1 MEIMDDLDALA
12 RLIARLEKLES
23 RLSDLEHRSEKAAC
37 VAAIPAAPTILQ
49 PSAAAFTLA
58 QAGGVFPVLGKAMLG
73 IAGGYLLRAVAESG
87 TFPKL
92 AVVLLALAYAEMWLV
107 WAARVP
113 AEARFVSSVYAT
125 TAALIIAPML
135 WELTL
140 RFEVLPTSATAAVLG
155 VFVATAYALAWK
167 RNLVSIIW
175 VANIAAV
182 FTALA
187 LLIATL
193 DLVPFISVLLF
204 MALASEAA
212 AGRNHW
218 LRLRPLI
225 AAAVDLAISILF
237 YVYSR
242 PEGIPSEFK
251 SVATP
256 ELMALGCMGFLIYG
270 GSIVFRTVRLR
281 QKIGVFET
289 GQAVTTFL
297 LAAFSIL
304 HFGKSDGASVL
315 GALCLLFSATC
326 YSAAYAYFDRYH
338 EERNYH
344 VYATWSGALFLAGS
358 SLCLPPVLLALC
370 LSVAAI
376 VATILGARASRLTLE
391 FHGLMYLAAAAYASG
406 LLEYAGRA
414 LAGTFPAAP
423 GWIVWIVTAS
433 AIPCYAIAGHLRTER
448 WNECL
453 LQALSAI
460 LAVAAAITFLVS
472 VLVWL
477 AENAMTPGASHVA
490 VIRTLITCVVALAL
504 AFSGARWQRT
514 ELVWIAYGT
523 LALVTAKLLF
533 EDLQH
538 GHPGSTAVSIFL
550 YALALILVP
559 RMARVG
565 RRPAEE
571 VPTTATPVKHGH

>member
-1 MEIMDDLDALA
+1 MDDSDALA

-23 RLSDLEHRSEKAAC
+23 RVSDLEYRSEKAAY
-37 VAAIPAAPTILQ
+37 VAAAPPAPTVLQ
-49 PSAAAFTLA
+49 PTAAAFSLA
-58 QAGGVFPVLGKAMLG
+58 QAGGVFPVVGKAMLG
-73 IAGGYLLRAVAESG
+73 IGGAYLLRAVAESG

-92 AVVLLALAYAEMWLV
+92 AVVVLALAYAEMWLL
-107 WAARVP
+107 WASRVP
-113 AEARFVSSVYAT
+113 AEATFVSSVYAT

-140 RFEVLPTSATAAVLG
+140 RFEVLPTSATAAVLC

-175 VANIAAV
+175 VANVTAV
-182 FTALA
+182 FTTLA

-193 DLVPFISVLLF
+193 DLVPFISALLF

-225 AAAVDLAISILF
+225 AAAADLAISILF
-237 YVYSR
+237 YIYSR
-242 PEGIPSEFK
+242 REGIPSEYK

-256 ELMALGCMGFLIYG
+256 ELLALGCMLFLIYG
-270 GSIVFRTVRLR
+270 GSIVFRTTCLR
-281 QKIGVFET
+281 QRIGVFEI
-289 GQAVTTFL
+289 GQAVITFL
-297 LAAFSIL
+297 LAAFGIL
-304 HFGKSDGASVL
+304 RFGESAGARVL
-315 GALCLLFSATC
+315 EALCLLFSAAC
-326 YSAAYAYFDRYH
+326 YGAAYAYFDRYH

-376 VATILGARASRLTLE
+376 VATIFGARASRLTLE

-423 GWIVWIVTAS
+423 GWIVWIVAAS
-433 AIPCYAIAGHLRTER
+433 AIPCYAVAGRFRTER
-448 WNECL
+448 WNQRL

-477 AENAMTPGASHVA
+477 AENGMTPGASHVA

-504 AFSGARWQRT
+504 AFSGTRWQRT

-565 RRPAEE
+565 RRPAKD
-571 VPTTATPVKHGH
+571 VPTTAAPVK